1 METSPLLNKVLRFI
15 SIRPR
20 SEKEVKEY
28 IKTKL
33 YKEKLDEDKIIS
45 VTSPI
50 ISNLRN
56 LALLD
61 DESFAKS
68 WAEWRLASLHPKG
81 LRIIKMELSQKGV
94 SKEII
99 ELVLEKQEYKDM
111 EVGAAK
117 RVVAKQFKK
126 VGGDPF
132 KIKNYLYSRGF
143 TSSSI
148 ESAID

>member
-1 METSPLLNKVLRFI
+1 METSPLLNKVFRFI

-33 YKEKLDEDKIIS
+33 YKKKLDEDKIIS
-45 VTSPI
+45 ITSSI

-56 LALLD
+56 LDLLD

-68 WAEWRLASLHPKG
+68 WAEWRLDSANPKG
-81 LRIIKMELSQKGV
+81 LGIIKMELIQKGV
-94 SKEII
+94 LREII
-99 ELVLEKQEYKDM
+99 EAVLELKEYKDM
-111 EVGAAK
+111 EGDAAK
-117 RVVAKQFKK
+117 RVVAKKFKK
-126 VGGDPF
+126 AGGDPF